1 VQRRR
6 GAGRLQ
12 GQQLGGQRREGEWV
26 YAEHSPVVGGQGGVV
41 ETYTEVDLLHRR
53 AKTKASVTLLL

>member
-1 VQRRR
+1 MQRRR

-12 GQQLGGQRREGEWV
+12 GQQFGGQRREGEWV
-26 YAEHSPVVGGQGGVV
+26 YAEHSPVVGGVVV